1 MRISGRGSRPEAQ
14 REQALRQ
21 LAAGDFTAALPSIG
35 ALAAQ
40 YPDDPLLAFAHAE
53 ALWGTGDVAAALPRF
68 AAALARAPDWLRLRA
83 RYGLA
88 LIAAARPTE
97 ALAPLEAVVAA
108 LPQDASIEAMA
119 ALLEAPLAFAPA
131 AADAALQLGQ
141 VLLATGALDPAIAA
155 LRRAAALDPAAPL
168 PHLILGAALASRGAH
183 GDALDA
189 FRTAATLD
197 PDAPLGWAVLA
208 DAAQGLGHV
217 RDAESYALAAR
228 CLRDDAPDAARAG
241 RDLAVANALVA
252 AGATEPAHARF
263 VRSMAAASW
272 TRDTAP
278 AARDRLRVGVLAAT
292 GRCNTP
298 FDFILDRTSQTVEVV
313 LMLDGFA
320 YPHARIAASYD
331 VLFNAVADADQGAD
345 AAALARDLVARVGL
359 PVVNHPEAI
368 LATTRERVAARL
380 AGIDGCLVPPT
391 GRHAAAA
398 LATPEGAARALAEIG
413 LPMLVRPVG
422 SHGGTGIARID
433 SGDRL
438 AVDLAWP
445 GTETFYLTRYC
456 DFRSAD
462 GRYRK
467 YRLIFVD
474 GEILPYHL
482 AIGDDWL
489 VHYIGTRMAEDAAL
503 RAEEAAFLADWRGH
517 FGARAATAL
526 ERIAA
531 AMALDYAGIDCAL
544 LPDGRL
550 LLFEC
555 NAAMLVRH
563 VDQPAMFDYKRAPA
577 ERIRAAVSRLLA
589 RRAGAA

>member
-1 MRISGRGSRPEAQ
+1 VADQGAP
-14 REQALRQ
+14 RELALQQ
-21 LAAGDFTAALPSIG
+21 LAAGDFAAALPSLA
-35 ALAAQ
+35 ALATRH
-40 YPDDPLLAFAHAE
+40 PDDPLLAFAHAE
-53 ALWGTGDVAAALPRF
+53 ALWGAGDAAAALPHF
-68 AAALARAPDWLRLRA
+68 EAALAREPTRLRLRA

-88 LIAAARPTE
+88 LIAAGRPTE
-97 ALAPLEAVVAA
+97 ALAPLEIVVAA
-108 LPQDASIEAMA
+108 LPRDTTITAMA
-119 ALLEAPLAFAPA
+119 APFGAPLAFAPA

-141 VLLATGALDPAIAA
+141 VLLATGAIDLAIAA
-155 LRRAAALDPAAPL
+155 LRHAAALDPAAPL
-168 PHLILGAALASRGAH
+168 PHLFLGVALTNRGAH
-183 GDALDA
+183 ADALDV
-189 FRTAATLD
+189 FRTAVLLD
-197 PDAPLGWAVLA
+197 PDAPLGWVALA
-208 DAAQGLGHV
+208 DLADRLGH
-217 RDAESYALAAR
+217 RREAASYAQAAR
-228 CLRDDAPDAARAG
+228 SLRDDAPAETRAG
-241 RDLAVANALVA
+241 RDMLVGNALLA
-252 AGATEPAHARF
+252 AGATDAAHARF
-263 VRSMAAASW
+263 VRSMATASW
-272 TRDTAP
+272 AQGAAP
-278 AARDRLRVGVLAAT
+278 AAHEQLRVGVLAAT
-292 GRCNTP
+292 SHSNTP
-298 FDFILDRTSQTVEVV
+298 FDFILDRTVHAFEVI

-331 VLFNAVADADQGAD
+331 VLFNAVADADMGAT
-345 AAALARDLVARVGL
+345 AAVLARDLIARTGL
-359 PVVNHPEAI
+359 PVVNHPDTI

-380 AGIDGCLVPPT
+380 AGIDGCLAPPT
-391 GRHAAAA
+391 GRYAAAA
-398 LATPEGAARALAEIG
+398 LAAPDGVAQALAEIG
-413 LPMLVRPVG
+413 LPMLVRPAG

-433 SGDRL
+433 SADTL
-438 AVDLAWP
+438 TAHLAWP
-445 GTETFYLTRYC
+445 DADTLYLTRYC

-462 GRYRK
+462 GHYRK

-489 VHYIGTRMAEDAAL
+489 VHYVGTPMAEDAAL

-517 FGARAATAL
+517 LGARAATAL

-589 RRAGAA
+589 RRAGTS